1 MLQQEKKV
9 LYEEVF
15 SLLKGEISQK
25 EYDRYIKNLK
35 YDENSSKSDYVI
47 FIAPNPIVARWVQTK
62 YSKKISHFFEV
73 KTGVKPEVLIQ
84 TSSQKKPDVKNSSK
98 SKHTE
103 NKSSTVLNPT
113 YTLESFVVGSSN
125 QMAYALCET
134 ISKKPAVEYNPL
146 FIYGMSGLGKTHLLQ
161 AVGNEAIKNG
171 QTVIYTTSEQFMN
184 DFTLNLRNK
193 TPDRFREKYRNC
205 DYLLI
210 DDIQFLSGK
219 EQTQEEFFHTFNELH
234 SNNKQIVLTSDKPP
248 KKIAGFEDRL
258 RSRFEWGMLVS
269 IQPPGLETKISII
282 QKKCELNGIKID
294 QDIVNYIATNL
305 GENIR
310 EIEGVITN
318 IYSYSTL
325 MNQKIT
331 LDFVKNIL
339 KDQIKSQ
346 QENITL
352 DQIIK
357 VVSLE
362 LNIKPS
368 DIKSKKRNKDI
379 VEARRIVIYLAR
391 ELTPNST
398 PALAQYFNMKDHT
411 AISHNIKKINQLI
424 DEDENF
430 KLKVDEL
437 KSKILTY
444 E

>member
-1 MLQQEKKV
+1 
-9 LYEEVF
+9 
-15 SLLKGEISQK
+15 
-25 EYDRYIKNLK
+25 
-35 YDENSSKSDYVI
+35 
-47 FIAPNPIVARWVQTK
+47 
-62 YSKKISHFFEV
+62 
-73 KTGVKPEVLIQ
+73 
-84 TSSQKKPDVKNSSK
+84 
-98 SKHTE
+98 
-103 NKSSTVLNPT
+103 
-113 YTLESFVVGSSN
+113 
-125 QMAYALCET
+125 MAYALCESV
-134 ISKKPAVEYNPL
+134 SKKPAHDYNPL

-161 AVGNEAIKNG
+161 AIGNEAVKNG
-171 QTVIYTTSEQFMN
+171 QVVIYTTSEQFMN

-193 TPDRFREKYRNC
+193 TPDRFREKYREC

-248 KKIAGFEDRL
+248 KKIAGFEERL
-258 RSRFEWGMLVS
+258 RSRFEWGILVS

-294 QDIVNYIATNL
+294 QEIVNYIATNL

-310 EIEGVITN
+310 EIEGVITS

-325 MNQKIT
+325 MNQEIT
-331 LDFVKNIL
+331 LDFVQNIL

-346 QENITL
+346 QENITIE
-352 DQIIK
+352 QIIK
-357 VVSLE
+357 VISLE

-398 PALAQYFNMKDHT
+398 PVLAQYFSMKDHT
-411 AISHNIKKINQLI
+411 AISHNIKKINQLLE
-424 DEDENF
+424 EDENF
-430 KLKVDEL
+430 KLKVEEL
-437 KSKILTY
+437 KSKILTFN
-444 E
+444 

>member
-1 MLQQEKKV
+1 M

-25 EYDRYIKNLK
+25 EYNRYIKNLK
-35 YDENSSKSDYVI
+35 YDENNSKSKFI
-47 FIAPNPIVARWVQTK
+47 LFIAPNPIIAKWVQTK
-62 YSKKISHFFEV
+62 YAKKLAHFFEV
-73 KTGVKPEVLIQ
+73 KTGIKPEISIQ
-84 TSSQKKPDVKNSSK
+84 TSSQKVVDVNNSK
-98 SKHTE
+98 KTKINE
-103 NKSSTVLNPT
+103 TKSSTVLNPT
-113 YTLESFVVGSSN
+113 FTLESFVVGSSN
-125 QMAYALCET
+125 QMAYALCESV
-134 ISKKPAVEYNPL
+134 SKKPAQDYNPL

-161 AVGNEAIKNG
+161 AVGNEAVKNG
-171 QTVIYTTSEQFMN
+171 QVVIYTTSEQFMN

-193 TPDRFREKYRNC
+193 TPDRFREKYREC

-248 KKIAGFEDRL
+248 KKIAGFEERL

-269 IQPPGLETKISII
+269 IQPPELETKISII
-282 QKKCELNGIKID
+282 QKKCELNGIKLD
-294 QDIVNYIATNL
+294 QEIVNYIATNL

-310 EIEGVITN
+310 EIEGVITS

-331 LDFVKNIL
+331 IDFVRNIL

-346 QENITL
+346 QENITIE
-352 DQIIK
+352 QIIK

-379 VEARRIVIYLAR
+379 VEARRIVIFLAR

-398 PALAQYFNMKDHT
+398 PVLAQYFSMKDHT

-424 DEDENF
+424 EEDENF
-430 KLKVDEL
+430 KLKVEEL
-437 KSKILTY
+437 KSKILTLN
-444 E
+444 

>member
-1 MLQQEKKV
+1 M

-15 SLLKGEISQK
+15 SLLKDEISK
-25 EYDRYIKNLK
+25 TEYERYIKNLK
-35 YDENSSKSDYVI
+35 FDESSSKSDFVV
-47 FIAPNPIVARWVQTK
+47 FLAPNPIIARWITTK
-62 YSKKISHFFEV
+62 YTKKLAHLFEV
-73 KTGVKPEVLIQ
+73 KTGVKPTISVKTYTQ
-84 TSSQKKPDVKNSSK
+84 QNTPVKNSQK
-98 SKHTE
+98 NETILEKT
-103 NKSSTVLNPT
+103 STVLNPT
-113 YTLESFVVGSSN
+113 YTFDSFIVGSSN

-134 ISKKPAVEYNPL
+134 ISKKPAHEYNPL
-146 FIYGMSGLGKTHLLQ
+146 FIYGMSGLGKTHLIQ
-161 AVGNEAIKNG
+161 AVGNEAMKHG

-184 DFTLNLRNK
+184 DFTYNLRNK
-193 TPDRFREKYRNC
+193 TPDRFRQKYREC

-234 SNNKQIVLTSDKPP
+234 SQNKQIVLTSDKPP

-269 IQPPGLETKISII
+269 VQPPGLETKISII
-282 QKKCELNGIKID
+282 EKKCELNGIKID
-294 QDIVNYIATNL
+294 QDIVHYIASSM

-310 EIEGVITN
+310 EIESAITS

-325 MNQKIT
+325 MNQEIS
-331 LDFVKNIL
+331 LEFVKNIL

-346 QENITL
+346 QENITV

-357 VVSLE
+357 VVSME

-368 DIKSKKRNKDI
+368 DIKSKARSKDI
-379 VEARRIVIYLAR
+379 VYARRIVIFLAR
-391 ELTPNST
+391 KLTPNST

-411 AISHNIKKINQLI
+411 AISKNLKIINQLL

-430 KLKVDEL
+430 KLKVDEI
-437 KSKILTY
+437 KSKILTFD
-444 E
+444 